1 MKSQNIQFKIK
12 EGKEYSVKI
21 KPKEMYDKCELQRQI
36 LRKQMIAKKAERE
49 LVKQLNKF
57 FSESN

>member
-21 KPKEMYDKCELQRQI
+21 KPKEMYDKCEL
-36 LRKQMIAKKAERE
+36 
-49 LVKQLNKF
+49 
-57 FSESN
+57 